1 MNNLC
6 IDVKNL
12 NKYFGEHHVVKD
24 FSLQVAKGEIYVTEA
39 NQDKFAEILAWAVE
53 EYQLDGI
60 DFDDEWSKYG
70 ENPNFPTSVPDLSH
84 CETS

>member
-1 MNNLC
+1 MTILGDHQGVGVANL
-6 IDVKNL
+6 
-12 NKYFGEHHVVKD
+12 
-24 FSLQVAKGEIYVTEA
+24 TEA

-60 DFDDEWSKYG
+60 DFDDDGRNTVKTQ
-70 ENPNFPTSVPDLSH
+70 FPLFGVRFVQRSH